1 LKRPAKADSRSR
13 GPDLFGSFG
22 GWSGDDHQTAFFL
35 AFNTLGRVVVDHQ
48 DDLMTAAIA
57 GRMITARV
65 GCVDGA
71 GPGMDAVGAALLA
84 DAVWSLRR
92 VF

>member
-1 LKRPAKADSRSR
+1 MGADPGTS
-13 GPDLFGSFG
+13 LG
-22 GWSGDDHQTAFFL
+22 GCAW
-35 AFNTLGRVVVDHQ
+35 RVVVDHQ
-48 DDLMTAAIA
+48 DDLMTATIA